1 MHAAG
6 YRIVVF
12 TNEGNVASG
21 LRDVDDIKTLFAE
34 LQQKVGAP
42 ITFMA
47 ATGGDSDPHRKPGTF
62 MWHVFNKRHNEEL
75 ELDKEVS
82 FYCGDQAGRP
92 ASDTRAADSS
102 SCDLL
107 FGRNIGLRFHSPES
121 LFLGEA
127 LELPPSS

>member
-1 MHAAG
+1 
-6 YRIVVF
+6 
-12 TNEGNVASG
+12 
-21 LRDVDDIKTLFAE
+21 
-34 LQQKVGAP
+34 
-42 ITFMA
+42 
-47 ATGGDSDPHRKPGTF
+47 

-92 ASDTRAADSS
+92 ASDIRPADSS
-102 SCDLL
+102 SSDLL

-127 LELPPSS
+127 LELPPSSQSSSDSDGVAYASPEGNKGNEADSDSDSNSQKISTAMATPSEP